1 MQSGNEENGRECI
14 LIYISFLY
22 YRWYTIYDYTSRAGY
37 LIRNFRSASDM
48 TQKELMENCFMNLF
62 CLNGYNGENSAFLG
76 SLIFTS

>member
-1 MQSGNEENGRECI
+1 MADNLLDYLPYKI
-14 LIYISFLY
+14 LCFKL
-22 YRWYTIYDYTSRAGY
+22 RLLPLNCGY
-37 LIRNFRSASDM
+37 SFRSASDM